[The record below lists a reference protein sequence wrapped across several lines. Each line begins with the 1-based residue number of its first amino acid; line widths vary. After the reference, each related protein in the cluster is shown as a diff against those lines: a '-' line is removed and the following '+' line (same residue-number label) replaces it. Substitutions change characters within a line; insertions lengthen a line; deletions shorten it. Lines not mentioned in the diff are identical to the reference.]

1 MFEQYFEAL
10 RIHVSA
16 QRIGPDIQVT
26 VAGGDGPHI
35 GCVAIAEPD
44 ERMSA
49 AGLSATVSVHNICGH
64 RDGELATPIA
74 KRLAAALRCRVVV
87 VAGVHYNSFSPG
99 LLQKTAAFTEQLA
112 AALTAHFQNN

>member
-1 MFEQYFEAL
+1 MFQQDFEAL
-10 RIHVSA
+10 QIRVSA

-49 AGLSATVSVHNICGH
+49 AGL
-64 RDGELATPIA
+64 LP
-74 KRLAAALRCRVVV
+74 
-87 VAGVHYNSFSPG
+87 P
-99 LLQKTAAFTEQLA
+99 
-112 AALTAHFQNN
+112 